1 MLCFEILYVDEKD
14 PKYIVFQVQLL
25 IQSISSLAM
34 KSINPEQLIDSKS
47 HKNPALSCLK
57 SQISV
62 QRIFFFCQI
71 LPS

>member
-57 SQISV
+57 SQI
-62 QRIFFFCQI
+62 
-71 LPS
+71 